1 MGSGPTLPIP
11 GAEIAPLNP
20 GKGEGTV
27 AGDVQPGEGI
37 QEGIAPDGSVAI
49 PGEGT
54 PGSPAAQPGEGVV
67 VPPVA
72 AGEPRPGQSAEER
85 IQGLVTEVASLKTQV
100 ADMEDVRDL
109 ADELDEV
116 LTALR
121 GSQLPGTPVTPA
133 APTTVPPGQP
143 VPPAPPS
150 GVEGQIAQLTQTV
163 QGLQGV
169 VQKIVSQP
177 DEQAAYKAYEGIESD
192 LLTRSGITNPTEV
205 TRVKEMI
212 NREMDAGKHDWTRPR
227 VAKRVIR
234 GQVSEFQKLKSDL
247 VGASVGPAATP
258 AALETPPGTPAPD
271 AVHPVTPESETEMP
285 LDQAAAELGPLLEQ
299 MMKKGGGVI

>member
-1 MGSGPTLPIP
+1 MSSGPSLPVP

-20 GKGEGTV
+20 GGAEGTV
-27 AGDVQPGEGI
+27 AGDVQPGEGVVG
-37 QEGIAPDGSVAI
+37 EVTPDGSVVT

-67 VPPVA
+67 VPPVVP
-72 AGEPRPGQSAEER
+72 GEPRPGQSAEER
-85 IQGLVTEVASLKTQV
+85 IQGLVTEVNTLKTQL
-100 ADMEDVRDL
+100 ADVEDIRDL

-116 LTALR
+116 LVALR
-121 GSQLPGTPVTPA
+121 AGQPITPTPA
-133 APTTVPPGQP
+133 TPYTVPPGQP
-143 VPPAPPS
+143 APVVPPS

-163 QGLQGV
+163 QGLQGA

-177 DEQAAYKAYEGIESD
+177 DEQAAYRDYEGIESKI
-192 LLTRSGITNPTEV
+192 LTDSGIVNPTEMI
-205 TRVKEMI
+205 RVKEMI

-234 GQVSEFQKLKSDL
+234 GQVAEFNKLKTDL

-258 AALETPPGTPAPD
+258 ASPTTPPGTPAPG
-271 AVHPVTPESETEMP
+271 ATHVATPESETVEP
-285 LDQAAAELGPLLEQ
+285 LDQAAAELGPLLDQ
-299 MMKKGGGVI
+299 MFKKGGGVI